1 MSGRKVG
8 KPRKRE
14 AKAKST
20 LKRTKFYAKSNRH
33 RAGDGGAVEAPEGV
47 GERGKH
53 SHGSCAEYEAVVSSI

>member
-33 RAGDGGAVEAPEGV
+33 RAGSGGQFKHQREW
-47 GERGKH
+47 ERGA
-53 SHGSCAEYEAVVSSI
+53 SIATVAVQNMKQS

>member
-33 RAGDGGAVEAPEGV
+33 RAGGGGQLKHQREW
-47 GERGKH
+47 ERGA
-53 SHGSCAEYEAVVSSI
+53 SIATVAVQNMKQS

>member
-33 RAGDGGAVEAPEGV
+33 RAGGGGQLKHQRKW
-47 GERGKH
+47 ERGA
-53 SHGSCAEYEAVVSSI
+53 SIATVAV

>member
-14 AKAKST
+14 AKAEST

-33 RAGDGGAVEAPEGV
+33 RAGGGGQLKHQREWRGASIATVAVQNM
-47 GERGKH
+47 KQ
-53 SHGSCAEYEAVVSSI
+53 S